1 MTSPFSAPIDRS
13 DPTLKE
19 SDARLVAVL
28 GLLAE
33 TSRLLAASSDLRANL
48 DAVAHSLV
56 PACFSWCLIDLDDG
70 SAPIGIAPPRD
81 DGGPRF
87 RAALMGRR
95 SPIGFLSVGIDPATA
110 AIDRAIADEIAARIA
125 SFVVVSHALAREHV
139 VADTLQ
145 RALLP
150 ETFPNGD
157 GVRFSAA
164 YDPAASEASVGG
176 DWYDAFPLPD
186 GRIAVSIG
194 DVGGHGLSA
203 AVVMGEVRQAFR
215 AAAVDVGSPALVLE
229 RANAIVNMRES
240 PVMVT
245 ALFGIYDRTTS
256 AFTYAAA
263 GHPAPILAT
272 AEGKPVLL
280 PGGGMPLGIEEK
292 IGARDWTIP
301 LPPGALLALYT
312 DGLIELE
319 RDVVAGL
326 ENLCAAVGTEA
337 AQPEPLEDA
346 RAIHDRIFRERGSAD
361 DAATLAVRIDEAI
374 PPILALSFS
383 AAPFV
388 IPIVRDALRSWCIG
402 MRLNEDDT
410 FGILLATGE
419 ALANAVEHA
428 YDDTHGIV
436 RLRAAIDDDAITVAV
451 EDQGRWKP
459 PTVNDE
465 RGRGLPIMRAL
476 MDSVAIESDDH
487 RKAIHLRRT
496 MRSAR

>member
-33 TSRLLAASSDLRANL
+33 TSRLLAASSDLRCNL
-48 DAVAHSLV
+48 DAVARSLV
-56 PACFSWCLIDLDDG
+56 PACFAWCRIDLDDG
-70 SAPIGIAPPRD
+70 SAPIGITAPD
-81 DGGPRF
+81 DEHGPRF
-87 RAALMGRR
+87 RVALMGRR
-95 SPIGFLSVGIDPATA
+95 APIGFLTVGIDPENA
-110 AIDRAIADEIAARIA
+110 ALDRAIADEIAARIA
-125 SFVVVSHALAREHV
+125 SFVVVSQALAREHA

-150 ETFPNGD
+150 ESFPSAE
-157 GVRFSAA
+157 GVHFSAA
-164 YDPAASEASVGG
+164 YDPAASEAIVGG
-176 DWYDAFPLPD
+176 DWYDAFALPD

-194 DVGGHGLSA
+194 DVGGHGLPA

-215 AAAVDVGSPALVLE
+215 AAAVNVGSPALVLE
-229 RANAIVNMRES
+229 RANAIVNMREN

-245 ALFGIYDRTTS
+245 ALFGIYDRATS

-272 AEGKPVLL
+272 AQGKPVLL
-280 PGGGMPLGIEEK
+280 PGGGMPLGIDES
-292 IGARDWTIP
+292 IDARDWTIP

-326 ENLCAAVGTEA
+326 ENLCKAVGAEA
-337 AQPEPLEDA
+337 AQHEPLEDA
-346 RAIHDRIFRERGSAD
+346 RAIHDRIFSDRESAD
-361 DAATLAVRIDEAI
+361 DAATLALRIAETVRPTLE
-374 PPILALSFS
+374 LSFS
-383 AAPFV
+383 AAPFI
-388 IPIVRDALRSWCIG
+388 IPIVRDALRSWCVG

-428 YDDTHGIV
+428 YDDTHGLV
-436 RLRAAIDDDAITVAV
+436 RLRAILDDESITVAV

-465 RGRGLPIMRAL
+465 RGRGLPIMHAL
-476 MDSVAIESDDH
+476 MDSVDIESDDH
-487 RKAIHLRRT
+487 RKTIHLRRT
-496 MRSAR
+496 ITPAE